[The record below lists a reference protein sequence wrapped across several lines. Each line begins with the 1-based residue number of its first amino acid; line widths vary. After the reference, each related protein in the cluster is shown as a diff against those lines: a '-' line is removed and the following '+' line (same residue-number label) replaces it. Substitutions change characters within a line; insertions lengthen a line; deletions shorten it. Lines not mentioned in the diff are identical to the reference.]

1 MALVPKPVY
10 FGPFLVTSQLTT
22 EPHQVFFTTSLSFAL
37 VNLKPL
43 LPGHVL
49 VSPIRNVPRVSD
61 LTVEETADLFLTVRR
76 VGRMV
81 ERVFKASSLN
91 IAIQDGIDAGQ
102 SVPHVHA
109 HIVPRHKADL
119 DHKGGSDAIYGMLD
133 GDEGD
138 IARFLWERM
147 ERRNHRKFPAV
158 DNESRMPRSDEE
170 MKEEAERLAEEMEK
184 EALD

>member
-1 MALVPKPVY
+1 MALAPKNPVY
-10 FGPFLVTSQLTT
+10 FGPFIVTSQ
-22 EPHQVFFTTSLSFAL
+22 VFFMTSMTFAL

-61 LTVEETADLFLTVRR
+61 LTAAESADLFLTVRR

-81 ERVFKASSLN
+81 ERVFEASSLN

-109 HIVPRHKADL
+109 HVIPRRKADL

-133 GDEGD
+133 GEEGHVAKHMVE
-138 IARFLWERM
+138 II
-147 ERRNHRKFPAV
+147 ERRSRIKFPAV
-158 DNESRMPRSDEE
+158 DEESRMPRSVEE
-170 MKEEAERLAEEMEK
+170 MREEAELLAKEMER
-184 EALD
+184 EPLD